1 MFDLLPV
8 YIIVALLGFIGIGL
22 CFVLALKVILWPF
35 RALSR
40 PSERKQPSEV
50 L

>member
-1 MFDLLPV
+1 MFPV
-8 YIIVALLGFIGIGL
+8 YAILALLGFYGVVICIA
-22 CFVLALKVILWPF
+22 LALKVILWPF

-40 PSERKQPSEV
+40 PSERKQPPQV

>member
-8 YIIVALLGFIGIGL
+8 IVIVSLLGFILVFL
-22 CFVLALKVILWPF
+22 CLALALKVILWPF

>member
-1 MFDLLPV
+1 MSDLLPV
-8 YIIVALLGFIGIGL
+8 IVIVSLL
-22 CFVLALKVILWPF
+22 CFVGVFLCIALAIRLILWPF

-40 PSERKQPSEV
+40 PSERKHPPQV

>member
-1 MFDLLPV
+1 MFPV
-8 YIIVALLGFIGIGL
+8 IVIVCLLGFITFFL
-22 CFVLALKVILWPF
+22 CIALALKVILWPF

-40 PSERKQPSEV
+40 PSERKHPPQV

>member
-8 YIIVALLGFIGIGL
+8 YIIVALLGFYLVCI
-22 CFVLALKVILWPF
+22 CFVLAIKVILWPF

-40 PSERKQPSEV
+40 PSERKQSSQV

>member
-1 MFDLLPV
+1 MFDSLPF
-8 YIIVALLGFIGIGL
+8 IVSVSLL
-22 CFVLALKVILWPF
+22 CFALVAVCFALALKVILWPF

-40 PSERKQPSEV
+40 PSERKQPPQV

>member
-1 MFDLLPV
+1 MLPI
-8 YIIVALLGFIGIGL
+8 YIIVALLGFIGFFL
-22 CFVLALKVILWPF
+22 CLALALKVILWPF

-40 PSERKQPSEV
+40 PSERKQSSEV

>member
-1 MFDLLPV
+1 MTPV
-8 YIIVALLGFIGIGL
+8 YIILALLGFIGFFL
-22 CFVLALKVILWPF
+22 CAALALKVILWPF

-40 PSERKQPSEV
+40 PSERKQPPQV

>member
-8 YIIVALLGFIGIGL
+8 IVITVLLCWVLFVV
-22 CFVLALKVILWPF
+22 CFMLALKLILWPF

-40 PSERKQPSEV
+40 PSERKHPSQV